1 MADLKPQLH
10 DPYLSYWQTPL
21 TTFVCAISGMYGHDD
36 IDGAA
41 TIPEK
46 KLGFKI
52 GSCKVLQQA
61 NIKLYL
67 LLKVNFTI
75 PKLHWINFYIFW
87 KRLFSILCT
96 IYH

>member
-1 MADLKPQLH
+1 
-10 DPYLSYWQTPL
+10 
-21 TTFVCAISGMYGHDD
+21 MYGHDD

-75 PKLHWINFYIFW
+75 LKLHWINFYIFE
-87 KRLFSILCT
+87 KGYSLFCIQFTTRINFKPQFCVQEG
-96 IYH
+96 